1 MKMNLALNLRYNK
14 QLVSEAV
21 FQVKEHNNN
30 NNKKAKSHE
39 NKLNN

>member
-30 NNKKAKSHE
+30 NKKKPRAMRIS
-39 NKLNN
+39 